1 MKVFNDIKEIK
12 GNKEF
17 HRDNK
22 IIFNLHNV
30 ILGELDRL
38 PTRGEPTKDQ
48 IYSVIKKMYD
58 NAISIQD
65 VNEEAAVEAD
75 YLKDFIKKQLTDAE
89 LTEIILQYK
98 DMGFK
103 NIGDYMR
110 MLNSEYKGQFDGKK
124 ASEIIKK
131 IM

>member
-65 VNEEAAVEAD
+65 VNEEAAIEAD

>member
-22 IIFNLHNV
+22 VIFNLHNV

-65 VNEEAAVEAD
+65 VNEEAAIEAD

>member
-38 PTRGEPTKDQ
+38 PTRGDPTKDQ
-48 IYSVIKKMYD
+48 IYSVIKKRYD